1 MTHSNPARAVLREN
15 PGIGTPAATSNGW
28 NIYSGSMDG
37 DGIAAALTN
46 PTELSFRRGAIRHK
60 YPVTFRGQSWPDA
73 EEAYQAAKGPGI
85 DRDDIMVEIICQK
98 LLLYPH
104 LAGAIRAMG
113 GTPFL
118 RKCRHE
124 TGARSASAR
133 RWEGAGESSRFIR
146 NLIAAYERAE
156 RVAAGLATSPA

>member
-1 MTHSNPARAVLREN
+1 
-15 PGIGTPAATSNGW
+15 
-28 NIYSGSMDG
+28 
-37 DGIAAALTN
+37 
-46 PTELSFRRGAIRHK
+46 
-60 YPVTFRGQSWPDA
+60 
-73 EEAYQAAKGPGI
+73 
-85 DRDDIMVEIICQK
+85 MVEIICQK

-133 RWEGAGESSRFIR
+133 RWEGVGESSRFIR